1 MDAPT
6 FPADLVQAQRDLNA
20 TYDALA
26 TPHQHGNTALRR
38 RLLLLSARIWWHP
51 FWDTRPL
58 GRLADRAE
66 LRRQARGDCRAARAA

>member
-1 MDAPT
+1 MDVPT

-51 FWDTRPL
+51 SGTPDRPV
-58 GRLADRAE
+58 GRQTGPSCAVRP
-66 LRRQARGDCRAARAA
+66 R

>member
-6 FPADLVQAQRDLNA
+6 FPADLIQAQRDLNA

-26 TPHQHGNTALRR
+26 TPRQHCNTALRR

-51 FWDTRPL
+51 FWNTRPP
-58 GRLADRAE
+58 GRPTDRTE
-66 LRRQARGDCRAARAA
+66 LRRQARGDRRAARAA

>member
-6 FPADLVQAQRDLNA
+6 FPTDLIQAQRDLNA

-38 RLLLLSARIWWHP
+38 HLLLLSARIWWHP
-51 FWDTRPL
+51 FWNTRPP
-58 GRLADRAE
+58 GKPADRTE
-66 LRRQARGDCRAARAA
+66 LRRQARGDRHVARAA